1 MILPVTRILDGHS
14 VLSQTVEISG
24 EHAQWLAA
32 KNLLC
37 RAEIDRIRSQLYIQ
51 LFFTGSVQVECARCC
66 KPFDFPVQGDFR
78 IVCVHRS
85 EAGNTGK
92 ISDFSEEDID
102 FIFDDTTDEIDL
114 TSLIYEEVM
123 ISLPMK
129 PLCSEQCTGISLPKK
144 GAGPSAAAREKNQ
157 EKEIDPRWEA
167 LKKLKI
173 KN

>member
-14 VLSQTVEISG
+14 VLSQTVEICG

-66 KPFDFPVQGDFR
+66 KLFDFPVQGDFR

-85 EAGNTGK
+85 VEGNAGKNSG
-92 ISDFSEEDID
+92 FSEEDID

-114 TSLIYEEVM
+114 TPLIYEEIM

-129 PLCSEQCTGISLPKK
+129 PLCSEECTGISLQKK
-144 GAGPSAAAREKNQ
+144 DSGPPAAARGNMQ

-167 LKKLKI
+167 LKILKI
-173 KN
+173 KD